1 MVAPGLT
8 ETYANVYMPQE
19 AKQQIASLTAVG
31 RIGKPE
37 DWQEREA
44 FLASD
49 DSNFVTGTYTPVDGS
64 FILVG

>member
-1 MVAPGLT
+1 MT
-8 ETYANVYMPQE
+8 ETDANVYMPQE

-31 RIGKPE
+31 RVGKPE
-37 DWQEREA
+37 DVARAGA

-49 DSNFVTGTYTPVDGS
+49 DSNFVTGTYTPVVDWG